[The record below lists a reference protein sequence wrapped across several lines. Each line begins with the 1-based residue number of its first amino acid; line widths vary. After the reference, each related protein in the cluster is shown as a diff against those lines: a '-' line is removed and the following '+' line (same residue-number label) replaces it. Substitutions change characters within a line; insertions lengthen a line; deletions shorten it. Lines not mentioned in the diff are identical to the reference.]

1 MPGDRLGPLWWD
13 DWSRPEY
20 QEPWPDDDD
29 HEDEEPADE
38 EPEDEADDDEDPTF

>member
-20 QEPWPDDDD
+20 LGDWPDDDSD
-29 HEDEEPADE
+29 DDTGW
-38 EPEDEADDDEDPTF
+38 DEADDDEDPTY

>member
-1 MPGDRLGPLWWD
+1 MPGDRLGPYYWD

-29 HEDEEPADE
+29 DMEESTGWDEEC
-38 EPEDEADDDEDPTF
+38 DDEDPTY